1 MKITLGQ
8 LRSII
13 RHALLEAGGASPI
26 PSQPYTRNAMSP
38 DINHREQLGKLE
50 FGEVEDELPEHLREP
65 ELTPEECWGPVPP
78 NDENDPG
85 VYQDPF
91 VRSYSPL
98 PTPGIKR

>member
-1 MKITLGQ
+1 MKITIRQ

-13 RHALLEAGGASPI
+13 RDCILEAGGASPI
-26 PSQPYTRNAMSP
+26 PPQPYTRNAMSP
-38 DINHREQLGKLE
+38 DISHREQLGKLQT
-50 FGEVEDELPEHLREP
+50 GEPIEELPEHLREP

-78 NDENDPG
+78 IAKDPG

-91 VRSYSPL
+91 ARHFSPL